1 MTFKIVIHTFH
12 VDTPFESHINTPNL
26 VVKRS
31 VAQKTYDLQTV
42 NAVLNLSCDL
52 DLIYT
57 NPLYHKML
65 QLMMLYPKTEFGCNK
80 RISC

>member
-31 VAQKTYDLQTV
+31 VAQKTYD
-42 NAVLNLSCDL
+42 
-52 DLIYT
+52 
-57 NPLYHKML
+57 
-65 QLMMLYPKTEFGCNK
+65 
-80 RISC
+80 